1 MITPLSHESVLFL
14 REQTY
19 DKVDKEFFCQYSMNL
34 LIKRKCYT
42 YCKLEFLARPILIV
56 STRKII
62 HHELIH
68 NIVNNNNNKIARYK
82 L

>member
-1 MITPLSHESVLFL
+1 MIAPLSHESVLFL

-34 LIKRKCYT
+34 LIKR
-42 YCKLEFLARPILIV
+42 II
-56 STRKII
+56 STREII
-62 HHELIH
+62 HHELIN
-68 NIVNNNNNKIARYK
+68 NIVTNNYNKIAHYK